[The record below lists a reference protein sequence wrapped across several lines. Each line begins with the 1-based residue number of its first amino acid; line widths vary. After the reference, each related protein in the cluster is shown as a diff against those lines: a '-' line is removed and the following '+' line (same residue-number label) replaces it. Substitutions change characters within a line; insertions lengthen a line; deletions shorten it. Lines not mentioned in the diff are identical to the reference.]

1 MISNILTGGGKI
13 SLPKI
18 TIPKVT
24 LPSVHLVGHSTDKA
38 DYIKDG
44 LVFWLDGIDKGGE
57 DGKWVDLVGGI
68 GFGLN
73 GNLVTGNSV
82 NLAKIM
88 VGTQDAI
95 NWGQERSTIEVCF
108 NITNGLVG
116 INQIVF
122 EPGAQRMVSFQAW
135 PNQCVIYNSNEGLC
149 GFDVPLE
156 LQRLQ
161 TYSISMAR
169 AVAIVNGTN
178 LTATKSNPWRVQY
191 SLRINPLKT
200 LSFHSIRIYDRL
212 LSEAEM
218 RHNQEVDRKRFKLTF
233 PEPIMT
239 LEYEEDDYEG
249 DCEGEEL
256 REGYGVEG

>member
-1 MISNILTGGGKI
+1 
-13 SLPKI
+13 
-18 TIPKVT
+18 
-24 LPSVHLVGHSTDKA
+24 
-38 DYIKDG
+38 
-44 LVFWLDGIDKGGE
+44 
-57 DGKWVDLVGGI
+57 
-68 GFGLN
+68 
-73 GNLVTGNSV
+73 
-82 NLAKIM
+82 
-88 VGTQDAI
+88 
-95 NWGQERSTIEVCF
+95 
-108 NITNGLVG
+108 
-116 INQIVF
+116 
-122 EPGAQRMVSFQAW
+122 
-135 PNQCVIYNSNEGLC
+135 
-149 GFDVPLE
+149 
-156 LQRLQ
+156 
-161 TYSISMAR
+161 MAR
-169 AVAIVNGTN
+169 AVSIVNGTN